1 MNLYLK
7 LIILLPV
14 LFFTNV
20 SNSEVRKI
28 FIEENKII
36 TLSGNFIQGGLIK
49 GKAFPNANIKF
60 LDKKIFLDEKNRFV
74 FGFGRDFENKA
85 IISIT
90 YKKKLITKSLSI
102 EKQNYK
108 IQRIEGLPK
117 RMVTPPESVY
127 KRIISENKEIA
138 KVRKLNSNVSFIFQN
153 FVWPLKGIITG
164 VFGSQRVLNGKPKR
178 PHYGIDI
185 AAKEGTEIIAPLDSI
200 VRMAEKDLYYTGGT
214 IMLDHGHGVTSVYS
228 HLSKILV
235 KVNENIKKGDI
246 IGLVGSTGRSTGPHL
261 DWRINWFEQRLDPSL
276 LIKK

>member
-85 IISIT
+85 IVSIT

>member
-1 MNLYLK
+1 MNLLVK

-20 SNSEVRKI
+20 SNSEVRNI
-28 FIEENKII
+28 FIEKNKII

>member
-1 MNLYLK
+1 MNLFVK

-20 SNSEVRKI
+20 SNSEVRNI
-28 FIEENKII
+28 FIEKNKII

-60 LDKKIFLDEKNRFV
+60 LDKNIFLDEKNRFV

>member
-1 MNLYLK
+1 M
-7 LIILLPV
+7 
-14 LFFTNV
+14 
-20 SNSEVRKI
+20 
-28 FIEENKII
+28 
-36 TLSGNFIQGGLIK
+36 
-49 GKAFPNANIKF
+49 
-60 LDKKIFLDEKNRFV
+60 
-74 FGFGRDFENKA
+74 
-85 IISIT
+85 
-90 YKKKLITKSLSI
+90 KLITKSLLI
-102 EKQNYK
+102 KKQNYK

-153 FVWPLKGIITG
+153 FVRPLKGIITG

>member
-1 MNLYLK
+1 MNLFVK

-20 SNSEVRKI
+20 SNSEVRNI
-28 FIEENKII
+28 FIEKNKII

-49 GKAFPNANIKF
+49 GKAFPHANIKF
-60 LDKKIFLDEKNRFV
+60 LDKNIFLDEKNRFV

-153 FVWPLKGIITG
+153 FVWPLKGVITG

>member
-1 MNLYLK
+1 MNLFVK

>member
-1 MNLYLK
+1 MNLFVK

-60 LDKKIFLDEKNRFV
+60 RDKKIFLDEKNRFV

-246 IGLVGSTGRSTGPHL
+246 IGQVGSTGRSTGPHL

>member
-1 MNLYLK
+1 MNLFVK

-14 LFFTNV
+14 IFFTNV
-20 SNSEVRKI
+20 SNSEVRNI
-28 FIEENKII
+28 FIEKNKII

-49 GKAFPNANIKF
+49 GKAFPHANIKF
-60 LDKKIFLDEKNRFV
+60 LDKNIFLDEKNRFV

>member
-1 MNLYLK
+1 MNLFVK

-20 SNSEVRKI
+20 SNSEVRNI
-28 FIEENKII
+28 FIEKNKII

-49 GKAFPNANIKF
+49 GKAFPHANIKF
-60 LDKKIFLDEKNRFV
+60 LDKNIFLDEKNRFV

>member
-1 MNLYLK
+1 MNLFVK

-20 SNSEVRKI
+20 SNSEVRNI
-28 FIEENKII
+28 FIEKNKII

-49 GKAFPNANIKF
+49 GKAFPHANIKF
-60 LDKKIFLDEKNRFV
+60 LDKNIFLDEKNRFV

-108 IQRIEGLPK
+108 IQKIEGLPK

-214 IMLDHGHGVTSVYS
+214 IMLDHGHGITSVYS

>member
-20 SNSEVRKI
+20 SNSEVRNI
-28 FIEENKII
+28 FIEKNKII

-60 LDKKIFLDEKNRFV
+60 LDKNIFLDEKNRFV

>member
-1 MNLYLK
+1 MNLFVK

-20 SNSEVRKI
+20 SNSEVRNI
-28 FIEENKII
+28 FIEKNKII

-60 LDKKIFLDEKNRFV
+60 LDKNIFLDEKNRFV

-90 YKKKLITKSLSI
+90 YKKKLMTKSLSI

>member
-1 MNLYLK
+1 MNLFVK

-20 SNSEVRKI
+20 SNSEVRNI
-28 FIEENKII
+28 FIEKNKII

>member
-1 MNLYLK
+1 MKLFVK

-14 LFFTNV
+14 IFFTNV
-20 SNSEVRKI
+20 SNSEVRNI
-28 FIEENKII
+28 FIEKNKII

-49 GKAFPNANIKF
+49 GKAFPHANIKF

-214 IMLDHGHGVTSVYS
+214 IMLDHGHGITSVYS

>member
-1 MNLYLK
+1 MNLFVK

-14 LFFTNV
+14 IFCTNV
-20 SNSEVRKI
+20 SNSEVRNI
-28 FIEENKII
+28 FIEKNKII

-60 LDKKIFLDEKNRFV
+60 LDKNIFLDEKNRFV

>member
-1 MNLYLK
+1 MNLFVK

-14 LFFTNV
+14 IFFTNV
-20 SNSEVRKI
+20 SNSEVRNI
-28 FIEENKII
+28 FIEKNKII

-90 YKKKLITKSLSI
+90 YKKKLINKSLSI

-246 IGLVGSTGRSTGPHL
+246 IGQVGSTGRSTGPHL

>member
-20 SNSEVRKI
+20 SNSEVRNI
-28 FIEENKII
+28 FIEKNKII

>member
-1 MNLYLK
+1 MNLFVK

-14 LFFTNV
+14 IFFTNV
-20 SNSEVRKI
+20 SNSEVRNI
-28 FIEENKII
+28 FIEKNKII

-60 LDKKIFLDEKNRFV
+60 LDKNIFLDEKNRFV

>member
-1 MNLYLK
+1 MNLFVK

-14 LFFTNV
+14 IFFTNV
-20 SNSEVRKI
+20 SNSEVRNI
-28 FIEENKII
+28 FIEKNKII

>member
-1 MNLYLK
+1 MNLFVK

-14 LFFTNV
+14 IFLTNV
-20 SNSEVRKI
+20 SNSEVRNI
-28 FIEENKII
+28 FIEKNKII

>member
-20 SNSEVRKI
+20 SNSEVRNI
-28 FIEENKII
+28 FIEKNKII

-60 LDKKIFLDEKNRFV
+60 LGKKIFLDEKNRFV

-246 IGLVGSTGRSTGPHL
+246 IGQVGSTGRSTGPHL
-261 DWRINWFEQRLDPSL
+261 DWRVNWFEQRLDPSL

>member
-1 MNLYLK
+1 MNLFVK

-14 LFFTNV
+14 IFCTNV
-20 SNSEVRKI
+20 SNSEVRNI
-28 FIEENKII
+28 FIEKNKII

-49 GKAFPNANIKF
+49 GKAFPHANIKF
-60 LDKKIFLDEKNRFV
+60 LDKNIFLDEKNRFV

>member
-20 SNSEVRKI
+20 SNSEVRNI
-28 FIEENKII
+28 FIEKNKII

-60 LDKKIFLDEKNRFV
+60 LDKNIFLDEKNRFV

-246 IGLVGSTGRSTGPHL
+246 IGQVGSTGRSTGPHL
-261 DWRINWFEQRLDPSL
+261 DWRVNWFEQRLDPSL

>member
-20 SNSEVRKI
+20 SNSEVRNI
-28 FIEENKII
+28 FIEKNKII

-246 IGLVGSTGRSTGPHL
+246 IGQVGSTGRSTGPHL

>member
-20 SNSEVRKI
+20 SNSEVRNI
-28 FIEENKII
+28 FIEKNKII

-60 LDKKIFLDEKNRFV
+60 LDKNIFLDEKNRFV

-90 YKKKLITKSLSI
+90 YKKKLITKSFSI

>member
-1 MNLYLK
+1 MNLFVK

-20 SNSEVRKI
+20 SNSEVRNI
-28 FIEENKII
+28 FIEKNKII
-36 TLSGNFIQGGLIK
+36 TLSVNFIQGGLIK
-49 GKAFPNANIKF
+49 GKAFPHANIKF
-60 LDKKIFLDEKNRFV
+60 LDKNIFLDEKNRFV

>member
-1 MNLYLK
+1 M
-7 LIILLPV
+7 
-14 LFFTNV
+14 
-20 SNSEVRKI
+20 
-28 FIEENKII
+28 
-36 TLSGNFIQGGLIK
+36 
-49 GKAFPNANIKF
+49 
-60 LDKKIFLDEKNRFV
+60 
-74 FGFGRDFENKA
+74 
-85 IISIT
+85 
-90 YKKKLITKSLSI
+90 
-102 EKQNYK
+102 
-108 IQRIEGLPK
+108 
-117 RMVTPPESVY
+117 
-127 KRIISENKEIA
+127 
-138 KVRKLNSNVSFIFQN
+138 
-153 FVWPLKGIITG
+153 WPLKGIITG